1 MMVVADRVTEIFD
14 DAKAMHWEALE
25 RWAAGDVRDA
35 AEKAWCATKRATDGL
50 ILARTGWEPE
60 KIIDTSRE
68 LNVLASQNDA
78 VRDIVD
84 RYYTRLGQLH
94 EECFSLGLCDP
105 VSGTEGR
112 IKRTACYIDDVE
124 RLAHSAGLFCTGQ
137 KE

>member
-1 MMVVADRVTEIFD
+1 MMVVASNVAGMFD
-14 DAKAMHWEALE
+14 DARELQRAARQCVADGDIRNGAE
-25 RWAAGDVRDA
+25 RAWLAARM
-35 AEKAWCATKRATDGL
+35 ATNAL
-50 ILARTGWEPE
+50 ILARSGWLPE

-68 LNVLASQNDA
+68 LNVLASQDDA

-105 VSGTEGR
+105 VSETEGR

>member
-1 MMVVADRVTEIFD
+1 MVVSSKVAGMFD
-14 DAKAMHWEALE
+14 DARELQ
-25 RWAAGDVRDA
+25 RAARQCVADGDIRNG
-35 AEKAWCATKRATDGL
+35 AEKAWLAARLATNAL
-50 ILARTGWEPE
+50 IMVRTGWLPE
-60 KIIDTSRE
+60 RIMDTSRE
-68 LNVLASQNDA
+68 LNVLASQDDA

-94 EECFSLGLCDP
+94 EESFSLGLYDP